1 MEHINPEYGSM
12 GGNQLLDVVFTGLK
26 AKDKE
31 KLSFRILEETTG
43 WIHDKRGCPSIGN
56 AIYFRMPTFPF
67 PRTDSV
73 QTSVTVYYEGQEIY
87 KSPYVY
93 VVGLD
98 GMYNLF
104 SSFLL
109 S

>member
-1 MEHINPEYGSM
+1 M
-12 GGNQLLDVVFTGLK
+12 GCNQLLDVVFTGLK

-43 WIHDKRGCPSIGN
+43 WIYDIRDFNSIGST
-56 AIYFRMPTFPF
+56 IYFSMPVFRF
-67 PRTDSV
+67 PRTDNV
-73 QTSVTVYYEGQEIY
+73 KTNVIVYYEGQEIY

-98 GMYNLF
+98 CMYSLF